1 MSLKGSENEMLK
13 NSQQTSWV
21 EMNNSDE
28 GNGGKRQQSVTN
40 LTEKL
45 VKSEG
50 ANSQS

>member
-1 MSLKGSENEMLK
+1 MSK

-28 GNGGKRQQSVTN
+28 GNGGKRQSVTN